1 MPTDDSVFKG
11 GTGQFQETHLFL
23 LPGSFIYIIWEELY
37 KLTVP
42 LIGNRCGNPG
52 PSYWLSQAQSQ
63 QRAVLMPSGG

>member
-1 MPTDDSVFKG
+1 VPTADSLFKG

-42 LIGNRCGNPG
+42 LIGNMWK
-52 PSYWLSQAQSQ
+52 SWTFYWLSQAKSQ
-63 QRAVLMPSGG
+63 QRAVLMPGG